1 MAKNYKTTRVANCA
15 YFTKDRNFSEK
26 KNSKN
31 LRKIQNFKLK
41 NSAKSPIFNF
51 FSFFL
56 LQNGCNIIF
65 FQLKISEWLY
75 LVSLYFYC
83 KNRRK
88 WTFRGFFANCAKTD
102 HQILISTPNSESARK
117 NLLEPLYGVSGIFLT
132 LKIITLC
139 NPNLT

>member
-1 MAKNYKTTRVANCA
+1 MHILQKIEI
-15 YFTKDRNFSEK
+15 SPK

-75 LVSLYFYC
+75 LVSLYFLLQKPQKIDFPRFFRELC
-83 KNRRK
+83 ENRSPDFNFDPKFGISAQKPIRTTI
-88 WTFRGFFANCAKTD
+88 WRFWIIFHPENCYTENA
-102 HQILISTPNSESARK
+102 LC
-117 NLLEPLYGVSGIFLT
+117 LGVGGGGS
-132 LKIITLC
+132 
-139 NPNLT
+139 